1 MPTLNEDRLN
11 KGRRSTYQAP
21 DRYRAAIEITEQ
33 PTQPRLDLTWP
44 LIIIGCLIFWAGVW
58 SLTL

>member
-21 DRYRAAIEITEQ
+21 DRYRALIEITEQ
-33 PTQPRLDLTWP
+33 PTRRRLDLTWP
-44 LIIIGCLIFWAGVW
+44 LIIIGCLIFGVGVW

>member
-21 DRYRAAIEITEQ
+21 DRYRALIEITEQ
-33 PTQPRLDLTWP
+33 PTPPRLNLTWP
-44 LIIIGCLIFWAGVW
+44 LIIIGCIAVW
-58 SLTL
+58 VIVGSLAL